1 MSLEKLSPDAFPV
14 FFEIEV
20 SEKGRDH
27 AEIIVDFAAPEDR
40 ATLLKIYTDAGK
52 QLHVGSLRALQ
63 RGGKRYVSADIATA
77 RNFIVNLL
85 NNHAIVLPGMREVL
99 LTYMQHGDRNNVT
112 CQIVSLENP
121 ARIDLSSTRRR
132 PH

>member
-1 MSLEKLSPDAFPV
+1 
-14 FFEIEV
+14 
-20 SEKGRDH
+20 
-27 AEIIVDFAAPEDR
+27 
-40 ATLLKIYTDAGK
+40 
-52 QLHVGSLRALQ
+52 
-63 RGGKRYVSADIATA
+63 
-77 RNFIVNLL
+77 
-85 NNHAIVLPGMREVL
+85 MREVL